1 MNMSMTMND
10 PWEILDDLLGLSSRT
25 LRAVRERAAGR
36 FPPMNVYLGND
47 AVVVDVE
54 LPGKTA
60 DEIELTLDAKSVT
73 VANRPRTADGEAGAS
88 DVARRSWSRCRELPF
103 AVDAEKASAKFEN
116 GILRITLPKAEEAKK
131 TRIAIQ

>member
-10 PWEILDDLLGLSSRT
+10 PWELFDDLLGLSDRT

-36 FPPMNVYLGND
+36 FPPMNVYLGDD
-47 AVVVDVE
+47 AVIVDVE

-73 VANRPRTADGEAGAS
+73 IANKPHSAEGEDGKA
-88 DVARRSWSRCRELPF
+88 DVARRGWSRCRELPF
-103 AVDAEKASAKFEN
+103 AVDAEKAAAKFEN
-116 GILRITLPKAEEAKK
+116 GILRVTLPKAAEAKK
-131 TRIAIQ
+131 THIAIQ